1 MRQGARHPLVVA
13 IDEGTTGV
21 RALVLDASGT
31 PRAEAYR
38 EVLPAGAVQALGIAT
53 QRATAIVWEAAT
65 SRAVA
70 PALSWQDG
78 RTAGRC
84 ERLLEEGLFVSP
96 LSAATKIEWIL
107 DRVDREREA
116 LRAGRLR

>member
-1 MRQGARHPLVVA
+1 MAMRQEARQPLVVA

-21 RALVLDASGT
+21 RALVLDASGA

-38 EVLPAGAVQALGIAT
+38 EVLPACPGPGLVEHDPEALFQGTVDVLADVLGRVPADAVQAVGIAT

-78 RTAGRC
+78 RTTG
-84 ERLLEEGLFVSP
+84 
-96 LSAATKIEWIL
+96 
-107 DRVDREREA
+107 
-116 LRAGRLR
+116 